1 VRHLANRR
9 WLRLTAI
16 VAEREIRQRGRS
28 RAFAVS
34 TIVLLLVV
42 AAGVTIPA
50 ILAHHAKPQRVGIVG
65 GPVASMTAIV
75 QEAGHLTG
83 TGVTVVPEPSL
94 AAAEAALHSGQ
105 LDVVLVNDTEV
116 VVKQVSIA
124 GSSGSGGT
132 LPGAIADVAGLSKLL
147 GQLPPGAAASGVT
160 LPVRGLT
167 PPSASLSRR
176 LTGLFTVVLVW
187 ILISAY
193 GSQIAMGV
201 GEEKSNRIVEV
212 ILASVRPIQL
222 LVGKVVGIG
231 VLALTQAALMVA
243 VFLGLGAAVGS
254 SLVHGAAPGIVI
266 TGAVFLVLGYA
277 FYCTAYAAAGSLVSR
292 QSDVGTVILP
302 VQIPLIIA
310 YALSYTV
317 IYANGASTFYKV
329 LGFLPPTAPIAMP
342 VLYASG
348 DVPGWQAA
356 ISAVLVAAGTVWMAR
371 TAATIYGRSI
381 LRTGS
386 RVRLREVLGRAPV
399 S

>member
-1 VRHLANRR
+1 MRSGMHRR

-34 TIVLLLVV
+34 TVVLLLVV
-42 AAGVTIPA
+42 AAGVAIPA
-50 ILAHHAKPQRVGIVG
+50 ILASHAKPQRVGVVG
-65 GPVASMTAIV
+65 APVAGMTEV
-75 QEAGHLTG
+75 VREAGHLTD
-83 TGVTVVPEPSL
+83 TGVTVVPEPSV
-94 AAAEAALHSGQ
+94 ASAEAALRSGD

-116 VVKQVSIA
+116 LVKQVSLS
-124 GSSGSGGT
+124 GSSGSGGS
-132 LPGAIADVAGLSKLL
+132 LPSAIAAVAGLTKLV
-147 GQLPPGAAASGVT
+147 GQLPPGATTSGVT

-212 ILASVRPIQL
+212 ILASVRPLQL
-222 LVGKVVGIG
+222 LVGKVTGIG
-231 VLALTQAALMVA
+231 VLALAQAALMVA
-243 VFLGLGAAVGS
+243 TFLGVGAAVGS

-277 FYCTAYAAAGSLVSR
+277 FYCTAFAAAGSLVSR
-292 QSDVGTVILP
+292 QSDVGTVVLP
-302 VQIPLIIA
+302 VQLPLIVA

-317 IYANGASTFYKV
+317 IYANGASTFYHV

-342 VLYASG
+342 VLYAAG
-348 DVPGWQAA
+348 DVPAWQAA
-356 ISAVLVAAGTVWMAR
+356 VSAVLVAVGTVWMAR

-386 RVRLREVLGRAPV
+386 RVRLREVLGREPA

>member
-1 VRHLANRR
+1 VNRR
-9 WLRLTAI
+9 WIRLTAI
-16 VAEREIRQRGRS
+16 VAEREIRQRARS

-42 AAGVTIPA
+42 GAAVTIPA
-50 ILAHHAKPQRVGIVG
+50 ILAHNSKPQRVGIVA
-65 GPVASMTAIV
+65 GPVAAMTEIV
-75 QEAGHLTG
+75 REAGHLTG
-83 TGVTVVPEPSL
+83 TGVTVVQQPSV

-105 LDVVLVNDTEV
+105 LDAVLVGDSEV
-116 VVKQVSIA
+116 LVKQVSIA
-124 GSSGSGGT
+124 GSGGSGGG
-132 LPGAIADVAGLSKLL
+132 LPSAIADVAGLSRLL
-147 GQLPPGAAASGVT
+147 GQLPPGASARGVT

-212 ILASVRPIQL
+212 ILASVRPLQL
-222 LVGKVVGIG
+222 LVGKVSGIG
-231 VLALTQAALMVA
+231 VLALVQAALMVA
-243 VFLGLGAAVGS
+243 TFLGLGAAVGS

-302 VQIPLIIA
+302 VQVPLIIA

-317 IYANGASTFYKV
+317 IYANGASTFYRV
-329 LGFLPPTAPIAMP
+329 LGFLPPTAPVAMP
-342 VLYASG
+342 VLYAAG
-348 DVPGWQAA
+348 DVPAWQAA

-371 TAATIYGRSI
+371 IAATIYGRSI

-386 RVRLREVLGRAPV
+386 RVRLRQVLGRRAPAA
-399 S
+399 

>member
-1 VRHLANRR
+1 VNRR

-16 VAEREIRQRGRS
+16 VAQREIRQRGRS

-42 AAGVTIPA
+42 AAGVAIPA
-50 ILAHHAKPQRVGIVG
+50 ILAHNTKPQRVGVVG
-65 GPVASMTAIV
+65 AQVAAMTGIIR
-75 QEAGHLTG
+75 EAGHLTD
-83 TGVTVVPEPSL
+83 TGVTVVREPSL
-94 AAAEAALHSGQ
+94 AAAEAALRSGA
-105 LDVVLVNDTEV
+105 LDVALVNDSEV
-116 VVKQVSIA
+116 LVKQVQVA
-124 GSSGSGGT
+124 SGSGGG
-132 LPGAIADVAGLSKLL
+132 LPSAIADVAGLSRLI
-147 GQLPPGAAASGVT
+147 GQLPPGAADRGVT

-201 GEEKSNRIVEV
+201 GEEKQNRIVEV

-222 LVGKVVGIG
+222 LTGKVFGIG
-231 VLALTQAALMVA
+231 LLALAQALLMVA

-254 SLVHGAAPGIVI
+254 SLVHGAAAGIVI
-266 TGAVFLVLGYA
+266 VGAVFLVLGYA
-277 FYCTAYAAAGSLVSR
+277 FYCTAFAAAGSLVSR
-292 QSDVGTVILP
+292 QSDVGTVVLP
-302 VQIPLIIA
+302 VQLPLIVA

-317 IYANGASTFYKV
+317 IYANGASAFYHV

-342 VLYASG
+342 VLYAAG
-348 DVPGWQAA
+348 DVPAWQAA
-356 ISAVLVAAGTVWMAR
+356 VSAALVAAGTAWMAR

-381 LRTGS
+381 LRTGA
-386 RVRLREVLGRAPV
+386 RVRLREVLRPRGGSSA
-399 S
+399 SSA